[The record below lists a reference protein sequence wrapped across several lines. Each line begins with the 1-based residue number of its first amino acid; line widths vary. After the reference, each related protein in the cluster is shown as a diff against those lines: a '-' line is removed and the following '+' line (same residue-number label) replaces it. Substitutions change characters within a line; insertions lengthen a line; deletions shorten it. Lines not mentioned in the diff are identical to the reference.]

1 MSHINQDIQASH
13 KILKLLEEA
22 NSYSESIIDRLPG
35 IFLIVNERYEIIRS
49 NIEFADTFGLDY
61 SKILRLNFA
70 QLFRQ
75 ETWKIFQ
82 HHFEYLRDSPQEEGI
97 KFELSVEDLVDSV
110 KNTHHLPTESPFYWH
125 LCKMSFG
132 NNAEGELYTV
142 MGEDISQLRESEKK
156 LLNVF
161 ASIPLGILTVN
172 EDGNIE
178 DTYSNYLGYLLDCE
192 HFEGKCFSEV
202 IFEPVWNDLS
212 QDEQDSIG
220 HLLDCFNSSESVYQN
235 YSETLPKQIYFNKG
249 VKDKNGK
256 FLQISYKPVIYD
268 GLVKRLLIIIEDR
281 TSIIKAEQ
289 DKKKANLLEKQSKAV
304 YESAI
309 RDPLTGLFT
318 RLYMQDAVLKML
330 GDHDQKTLKEVSLVL
345 FDVDKFKRFNDTYGH
360 DLGDKVLAQIAG
372 VILAQVRKD
381 DIPVRFGGEEL
392 MVFLPADLTSCYS
405 LAERVRKKV
414 EALEIMVNDEVV
426 TVTISGGLAGH
437 KEGEDIDRLIKR
449 ADLML
454 YQAKEKGRNQNIY
467 E

>member
-1 MSHINQDIQASH
+1 MNHINQDIQASH
-13 KILKLLEEA
+13 KILMLMEEA
-22 NSYSESIIDRLPG
+22 NCYSETIIDRLPG
-35 IFLIVNERYEIIRS
+35 IFLIVNERYEILRS

-61 SKILRLNFA
+61 SNILRLNFA
-70 QLFRQ
+70 QLFKQ

-82 HHFEYLRDSPQEEGI
+82 HHFEYLRDSPQEEGV
-97 KFELSVEDLVDSV
+97 KFELSVEDSDKES
-110 KNTHHLPTESPFYWH
+110 NHIATERPFYWH
-125 LCKMSFG
+125 LSKMSFG
-132 NNAEGELYTV
+132 NNAEGELYTII
-142 MGEDISQLRESEKK
+142 GEDISQLRESEKK

-161 ASIPLGILTVN
+161 ASIPLGILTMN

-192 HFEGKCFSEV
+192 HFEGKGVIEV
-202 IFEPVWNDLS
+202 IFEPVWDALS
-212 QDEQDSIG
+212 QDEQNAIG
-220 HLLDCFNSSESVYQN
+220 HLLDCMNANESVFQD
-235 YSETLPKQIYFNKG
+235 YSEALPKQIYFKKCLTDNE
-249 VKDKNGK
+249 GK
-256 FLQISYKPVIYD
+256 FLKISYKPVAYD
-268 GLVKRLLIIIEDR
+268 GVVKRLLLIIEDR
-281 TSIIKAEQ
+281 TSIIKADQ

-330 GDHDQKTLKEVSLVL
+330 DGHNQKELKEVSLVL

-372 VILAQVRKD
+372 VILSQVRKD
-381 DIPVRFGGEEL
+381 DVPIRFGGEEL
-392 MVFLPADLTSCYS
+392 MVFLPGDLTSCYS

-414 EALEIMVNDEVV
+414 EALEIMVNDEVI

-437 KEGEDIDRLIKR
+437 KEGEDVDQLIKR

-454 YQAKEKGRNQNIY
+454 YQAKEKGRNQNIS